1 MNQEQIRI
9 FLAAAD
15 CGSFSGAEET
25 MYMSRQAMLKQI
37 NHLEAEIGCKLFVRS
52 HAGLVL
58 TPAGKEFYQ
67 GAGKLLREQENLIQ
81 RCRRA
86 SDEQIL
92 RIGNVEHQVL
102 LDRVTEAYIKLYP
115 EIRIQRVAHPNHSSE
130 WRVDHD
136 IIDVGESFLSD
147 RTPPHQYVFTELT
160 RIPYAA
166 AMSPEHPLAGKKAVS
181 LKDLSRYQTVCFRI
195 MLMESYLEAL
205 KASFRTHP
213 ENLIL
218 RDDVDHQV
226 EAAYACMTDGTI
238 LITANPFLQSVSGL
252 HSIKLSEGWERTYGI
267 IYKPPVSDAVQKYID
282 LAEELYRI

>member
-15 CGSFSGAEET
+15 CRSFSGAEET

-37 NHLEAEIGCKLFVRS
+37 NHLEAEIGCKLFLRS

-81 RCRRA
+81 KCRRA
-86 SDEQIL
+86 SEEQTL

-102 LDRVTEAYIKLYP
+102 LDCVTEAYIKLYP
-115 EIRIQRVAHPNHSSE
+115 GIRIQRVAHPNHSGE

-160 RIPYAA
+160 RVPYVA
-166 AMSPEHPLAGKKAVS
+166 AMSPEHPLSEKKTVS
-181 LKDLSRYQTVCFRI
+181 LKDLSGYQTVCFRN
-195 MLMESYLEAL
+195 MLMESYLDAL
-205 KASFRTHP
+205 KAAFRAHP

-226 EAAYACMTDGTI
+226 EAAYACMSDGTI
-238 LITANPFLQSVSGL
+238 LITANLFLKSISGL
-252 HSIKLSEGWERTYGI
+252 HSIPLSEGWERTYGI
-267 IYKPPVSDAVQKYID
+267 IYKTPVSDAVQKYID
-282 LAEELYRI
+282 LAQELYRR